1 MRAKPTSRDQ
11 VREAAAKSSA
21 RSRISTPE
29 RVDRTA
35 RAESSSMS
43 EWEQRALSVKMVMVA
58 ETNGDEEEHR
68 EVARFSSIDEAVRFS
83 KRLIDVFLVTHRR
96 QGATGNDLYS
106 RFMKFGPELH
116 VDASLANP
124 VFEGWEYARKQC
136 FQSYPPVPSV

>member
-11 VREAAAKSSA
+11 VLEAATKPSA
-21 RSRISTPE
+21 GSTISTAE

-43 EWEQRALSVKMVMVA
+43 ESEQRALSVKVMMVA
-58 ETNGDEEEHR
+58 EATDDQEEHR
-68 EVARFSSIDEAVRFS
+68 ELARFSSIDEAVRFS

-96 QGATGNDLYS
+96 QGATGTDLYR
-106 RFMKFGPELH
+106 RFVKFGPELH
-116 VDASLANP
+116 VDASLGRP

-136 FQSYPPVPSV
+136 FQFYPPVPSI